1 MRATYSHS
9 IHIAHKKNFQL
20 RFKNYFHEFS
30 PMLPKA
36 SVFDVILLRST
47 FLQSFFLPSFLLSFH
62 PSFLPSFF
70 LPSFLLFSLFFSSFL
85 ISFFPYFCC
94 CCCCARDLIL
104 HIMHVWQMLCHWATS
119 HILMNFYIWKQLY
132 CPLWMVSFHIK
143 ISISLISFIR

>member
-20 RFKNYFHEFS
+20 RFMNYFLEFS
-30 PMLPKA
+30 PALPN
-36 SVFDVILLRST
+36 VFDVRRSRIIPILFR
-47 FLQSFFLPSFLLSFH
+47 PSFLASFH
-62 PSFLPSFF
+62 PSFLPSF
-70 LPSFLLFSLFFSSFL
+70 LSLFSSFL